1 MEIISNLEIS
11 FKLYS
16 VIIQPIYNQS
26 REIYTLP
33 INQEEQLEVKNYIE
47 ELLDLYT
54 EDEYE
59 NYLENIIYHYC
70 NRRFNMS
77 KNEAI
82 KILYEVIED
91 LK

>member
-1 MEIISNLEIS
+1 M
-11 FKLYS
+11 
-16 VIIQPIYNQS
+16 
-26 REIYTLP
+26 P
-33 INQEEQLEVKNYIE
+33 INQEDQLEVKNYIE

-70 NRRFNMS
+70 NRRFNMN

-82 KILYEVIED
+82 KILYEIIEE

>member
-1 MEIISNLEIS
+1 M
-11 FKLYS
+11 
-16 VIIQPIYNQS
+16 
-26 REIYTLP
+26 P
-33 INQEEQLEVKNYIE
+33 INQEEQLEVKHYIE

-82 KILYEVIED
+82 KILYEIIEE

>member
-1 MEIISNLEIS
+1 MSI
-11 FKLYS
+11 K
-16 VIIQPIYNQS
+16 
-26 REIYTLP
+26 
-33 INQEEQLEVKNYIE
+33 QEEQLEVKSYIE

-82 KILYEVIED
+82 KILYEIIEE

>member
-1 MEIISNLEIS
+1 M
-11 FKLYS
+11 
-16 VIIQPIYNQS
+16 
-26 REIYTLP
+26 P
-33 INQEEQLEVKNYIE
+33 INQEEQQEVKSYIE

-77 KNEAI
+77 KEEAI
-82 KILYEVIED
+82 KILYEIIEE

>member
-1 MEIISNLEIS
+1 M
-11 FKLYS
+11 
-16 VIIQPIYNQS
+16 
-26 REIYTLP
+26 P
-33 INQEEQLEVKNYIE
+33 INQEDQLEVKNYIE

-82 KILYEVIED
+82 KILYEIIEE

>member
-1 MEIISNLEIS
+1 M
-11 FKLYS
+11 
-16 VIIQPIYNQS
+16 
-26 REIYTLP
+26 P
-33 INQEEQLEVKNYIE
+33 INQEEQLEVKSYIE

-77 KNEAI
+77 KKEAI

>member
-1 MEIISNLEIS
+1 M
-11 FKLYS
+11 
-16 VIIQPIYNQS
+16 
-26 REIYTLP
+26 P
-33 INQEEQLEVKNYIE
+33 INQEEQLEVRNYIE

-59 NYLENIIYHYC
+59 DYLENIIYHYC

-77 KNEAI
+77 KREAVQ
-82 KILYEVIED
+82 ILYKIIGD

>member
-1 MEIISNLEIS
+1 M
-11 FKLYS
+11 
-16 VIIQPIYNQS
+16 
-26 REIYTLP
+26 P
-33 INQEEQLEVKNYIE
+33 INQDEQLEVKNYIE

-77 KNEAI
+77 KEEAI
-82 KILYEVIED
+82 KILYEIIEE

>member
-1 MEIISNLEIS
+1 M
-11 FKLYS
+11 
-16 VIIQPIYNQS
+16 
-26 REIYTLP
+26 P

-77 KNEAI
+77 KSEATQ
-82 KILYEVIED
+82 ILYEIIEE

>member
-1 MEIISNLEIS
+1 M
-11 FKLYS
+11 
-16 VIIQPIYNQS
+16 
-26 REIYTLP
+26 T
-33 INQEEQLEVKNYIE
+33 INQEEQLEVKSYIE

-77 KNEAI
+77 KNEAT
-82 KILYEVIED
+82 KILYEIIEE

>member
-1 MEIISNLEIS
+1 
-11 FKLYS
+11 
-16 VIIQPIYNQS
+16 
-26 REIYTLP
+26 LP
-33 INQEEQLEVKNYIE
+33 INQEKQLEVESYIE

-77 KNEAI
+77 KEEAI
-82 KILYEVIED
+82 KILYEIIED

>member
-1 MEIISNLEIS
+1 M
-11 FKLYS
+11 
-16 VIIQPIYNQS
+16 
-26 REIYTLP
+26 P
-33 INQEEQLEVKNYIE
+33 INQEEKIEVKNYIE

-54 EDEYE
+54 EVEYD

-82 KILYEVIED
+82 KILYEIIEE

>member
-1 MEIISNLEIS
+1 M
-11 FKLYS
+11 
-16 VIIQPIYNQS
+16 
-26 REIYTLP
+26 P
-33 INQEEQLEVKNYIE
+33 INQEEQLEVRNYIE

-59 NYLENIIYHYC
+59 DYLENIIYHYC

-77 KNEAI
+77 KKEAVQ
-82 KILYEVIED
+82 ILYKIIGD

>member
-1 MEIISNLEIS
+1 M
-11 FKLYS
+11 
-16 VIIQPIYNQS
+16 
-26 REIYTLP
+26 P

>member
-1 MEIISNLEIS
+1 
-11 FKLYS
+11 
-16 VIIQPIYNQS
+16 
-26 REIYTLP
+26 LP
-33 INQEEQLEVKNYIE
+33 INQEEQLEVRNYIE

-59 NYLENIIYHYC
+59 DYLENIIYHYC

-77 KNEAI
+77 KKEAVQ
-82 KILYEVIED
+82 ILYKIIGD

>member
-1 MEIISNLEIS
+1 M
-11 FKLYS
+11 
-16 VIIQPIYNQS
+16 
-26 REIYTLP
+26 P
-33 INQEEQLEVKNYIE
+33 INQEEKIEVKNYIE

-82 KILYEVIED
+82 KIFYEIIEE

>member
-1 MEIISNLEIS
+1 M
-11 FKLYS
+11 
-16 VIIQPIYNQS
+16 
-26 REIYTLP
+26 P
-33 INQEEQLEVKNYIE
+33 INQEEKIEVKNYIE

-77 KNEAI
+77 KNEAV
-82 KILYEVIED
+82 KILYEIIEE

>member
-1 MEIISNLEIS
+1 MTINKQQRQEI
-11 FKLYS
+11 
-16 VIIQPIYNQS
+16 
-26 REIYTLP
+26 
-33 INQEEQLEVKNYIE
+33 KNYIE
-47 ELLDLYT
+47 ELLDLYS

-59 NYLENIIYHYC
+59 DYLENIIYHYC

-82 KILYEVIED
+82 KILYEIIEE

>member
-1 MEIISNLEIS
+1 
-11 FKLYS
+11 
-16 VIIQPIYNQS
+16 
-26 REIYTLP
+26 LP

-77 KNEAI
+77 KKEAVQ
-82 KILYEVIED
+82 ILYKIIGD

>member
-1 MEIISNLEIS
+1 M
-11 FKLYS
+11 
-16 VIIQPIYNQS
+16 
-26 REIYTLP
+26 P

-47 ELLDLYT
+47 ELLDLYN

-77 KNEAI
+77 KNEAV
-82 KILYEVIED
+82 KILYEIIEE

>member
-1 MEIISNLEIS
+1 LSI
-11 FKLYS
+11 K
-16 VIIQPIYNQS
+16 
-26 REIYTLP
+26 
-33 INQEEQLEVKNYIE
+33 QEEQLEVKSYIE

-82 KILYEVIED
+82 KILYEIIEE

>member
-1 MEIISNLEIS
+1 M
-11 FKLYS
+11 
-16 VIIQPIYNQS
+16 
-26 REIYTLP
+26 P
-33 INQEEQLEVKNYIE
+33 INQEEQLEVKNYIK

-70 NRRFNMS
+70 HRRFNMS
-77 KNEAI
+77 KKEAI
-82 KILYEVIED
+82 KILYEIIED

>member
-1 MEIISNLEIS
+1 M
-11 FKLYS
+11 
-16 VIIQPIYNQS
+16 
-26 REIYTLP
+26 P
-33 INQEEQLEVKNYIE
+33 INQEELLEVKNYIE

-77 KNEAI
+77 KKESI
-82 KILYEVIED
+82 KILYEIIED

>member
-1 MEIISNLEIS
+1 MFILS
-11 FKLYS
+11 
-16 VIIQPIYNQS
+16 IYNVRKES
-26 REIYTLP
+26 HKLP
-33 INQEEQLEVKNYIE
+33 INQEELLEVKNYIE

-54 EDEYE
+54 EDEYV

-82 KILYEVIED
+82 KILYEIIEE

>member
-1 MEIISNLEIS
+1 M
-11 FKLYS
+11 
-16 VIIQPIYNQS
+16 
-26 REIYTLP
+26 P

-47 ELLDLYT
+47 ELLNLYT

-82 KILYEVIED
+82 KILYEIIEE

>member
-1 MEIISNLEIS
+1 M
-11 FKLYS
+11 
-16 VIIQPIYNQS
+16 
-26 REIYTLP
+26 P
-33 INQEEQLEVKNYIE
+33 INQEEKIEVKNYIE

-77 KNEAI
+77 KNEAV
-82 KILYEVIED
+82 KILYEIIED

>member
-1 MEIISNLEIS
+1 M
-11 FKLYS
+11 
-16 VIIQPIYNQS
+16 
-26 REIYTLP
+26 P
-33 INQEEQLEVKNYIE
+33 INQEEQLEVKSYIE

-70 NRRFNMS
+70 NRRFNMN
-77 KNEAI
+77 KKEAI
-82 KILYEVIED
+82 KILYEIIED

>member
-1 MEIISNLEIS
+1 M
-11 FKLYS
+11 
-16 VIIQPIYNQS
+16 
-26 REIYTLP
+26 P
-33 INQEEQLEVKNYIE
+33 INQEELLEVKNYIE

-82 KILYEVIED
+82 KILYEIIEE

>member
-1 MEIISNLEIS
+1 M
-11 FKLYS
+11 
-16 VIIQPIYNQS
+16 
-26 REIYTLP
+26 P
-33 INQEEQLEVKNYIE
+33 INQEEQLEVKSYIE

-82 KILYEVIED
+82 KILYEIIEE

>member
-1 MEIISNLEIS
+1 M
-11 FKLYS
+11 
-16 VIIQPIYNQS
+16 
-26 REIYTLP
+26 P
-33 INQEEQLEVKNYIE
+33 INHEEQLEIKNYIE
-47 ELLDLYT
+47 ELVDLYT

-77 KNEAI
+77 KKEAVQ
-82 KILYEVIED
+82 ILYKIIGD

>member
-1 MEIISNLEIS
+1 M
-11 FKLYS
+11 
-16 VIIQPIYNQS
+16 
-26 REIYTLP
+26 P
-33 INQEEQLEVKNYIE
+33 INQEEQLEVKHYIE
-47 ELLDLYT
+47 ELLNLYT

-82 KILYEVIED
+82 KILYEIIEE

>member
-1 MEIISNLEIS
+1 M
-11 FKLYS
+11 
-16 VIIQPIYNQS
+16 
-26 REIYTLP
+26 P
-33 INQEEQLEVKNYIE
+33 INQEEHLEVKNYIE
-47 ELLDLYT
+47 ELLDLYS

-77 KNEAI
+77 KNEAL
-82 KILYEVIED
+82 KILYESIEE

>member
-1 MEIISNLEIS
+1 M
-11 FKLYS
+11 
-16 VIIQPIYNQS
+16 
-26 REIYTLP
+26 P
-33 INQEEQLEVKNYIE
+33 INQEEKLEVKNYIE

-77 KNEAI
+77 KKESI
-82 KILYEVIED
+82 KILYEIIED

>member
-1 MEIISNLEIS
+1 M
-11 FKLYS
+11 
-16 VIIQPIYNQS
+16 
-26 REIYTLP
+26 P

-77 KNEAI
+77 KKESI
-82 KILYEVIED
+82 KMLYEVIED